1 MGEPLQE
8 ASKAQSSTMVNEDKK
23 TDKKSTDKK
32 PASQLTKIYESLQ
45 KLKAANAPPLLIDA
59 KKTTPS
65 QIPKKQEKTNISGTS
80 KVQETPSESPQKQ
93 AKTNTSGPPE
103 VQEKA
108 SNSPQ
113 KPDNMN
119 LSEPSEAKKKPSES
133 PKKHEKINIFGHRG
147 VGKTRAAK
155 KVSARAIKENVFDF
169 TIWVFM
175 CKEYTKD
182 SLCMSIARQLF
193 LIPANE
199 EWEVDDDNNKLQDQD
214 LEEVPDTDK
223 LIEMIKEKLLGKATL
238 LVLDDILDDKSTIT
252 EQETTFWRVWNEMLP
267 VDHIR
272 FASVLISL
280 EKREGDEEIS
290 PENVFEIQDLTTE
303 DRHDLFK
310 KNLETTEFPIKKESF
325 RQQFVDKFTGGWT
338 ARNVILIAKIL
349 NHYCADESRV
359 SFIEKELKEE
369 TEIKSLS
376 KFLCSEHMHDVL
388 PIGVLKDL
396 RWKGDHFFRTS
407 GSVHYSEL
415 ITYWIL
421 EGYLGGGSMTKL
433 YQKGH
438 GVLMELIDCGVIKL
452 QEGGYVFME
461 NELIK
466 AHDLYQRVE
475 QNPNL
480 GLATV
485 ISSKEEGLGRIT
497 HSDGMLKTTPKR
509 PKKKSASEERVQDL
523 PTNETL
529 LLDGTRFTKPEIEG
543 IVKKETKCKAF
554 GLFYLTIT
562 SLPTEMQMMKWLRV
576 LVLRD
581 CEFLTTARV
590 SLEALEVLEI
600 SGGRNLKQL
609 TSSFFKNLLMLKS
622 LHLSGLQIQSIPQAI
637 YNLENIK
644 WLIVKDCPRLKK
656 LESISKLVNLIV
668 VDLSGNTSLDTLD
681 KNFLKF
687 VKLQSLNI
695 SKTLL
700 STTPLLKN
708 REELTHLLCRD
719 CSDLG
724 RLRGLTSLKNL
735 QTIDLSGSDKFEEF
749 HDSSLQS
756 LTSLITLKLSETA
769 IDRLPSNISK
779 PHYLYLERCPNLRQI
794 KGVNS
799 FENLEVLQ
807 LSGSSNLVEIEDKLF
822 EKMDH
827 LRVLKLSETKI
838 SNLPSPLN
846 LPNLREFDLS
856 NCRALET
863 FPSIESAEK
872 LEVLDA
878 SNCSNLQ
885 VMDSKSFQKMTRL
898 QKIDFS
904 NTKIKSFPSLPNP
917 CNLSRLLLENCN
929 KLENLVLDGQY
940 LMLEK
945 KDGQFPQFEKK
956 DGRFPNLEELNL
968 SGVKSLK
975 PNGAKFVEEVSSLR
989 ILDLSYTS
997 ITQLPSLLNLT
1008 KLTHL
1013 SLAGCKFSSEPKLDY
1028 PPSKIEVLDLSR
1040 SSIKSLTNLKDHTN
1054 LKKLMLKECLTTSF
1068 QLPHEISTSTHLE
1081 YIEFPNVNVTSTPQE
1096 VNDQDCWNICELSQ
1110 DDKSPVFHNP
1120 NQFLKINQ
1128 LANGS
1133 YQLCAVPNKVEGE
1146 TSSTYPRRH
1155 ELVFRDVYL
1164 QTARFTRYKNKES
1177 LQIRGFN
1184 QFPKGNEFKNI
1195 IKGID
1200 LVLLIDYKLKGIPS
1214 DFDVSMLPNLKGC
1227 WIENCSEMVT
1237 VFQEKEPNNDK
1248 PKKEPINNKSEKEQ
1262 NTNKPEK
1269 QPNTDKPEKEPNND
1283 KPEKEPNN
1291 NKSEKELNTNKPE
1304 KQPNTDK
1311 TEKELNNDKPE
1322 KEPNNNKSEKELNT
1336 NKPEKQPNTDKAE
1349 KELNNDKPEK
1359 EPNNDKSENEPNTN
1373 KPEKQPNSD
1382 KPEKESN
1389 NEKPEKEPNNENLE
1403 KFNIPLEDLSL
1414 CNNKKLKTIYSGEQP
1429 FKGFDSLKSLYIDNC
1444 RELTGVFSSSC
1455 LPKNLEVLE
1464 IKYCDKIL
1472 DFGGELPQSLQAL
1485 KIWECPKIKQLGA
1498 EFKIPEGL
1506 KTLWISGA
1514 NSLKSFVTTNNEPI
1528 KLQTLKVENCSN
1540 LEHIMSSSS
1549 RLAYINMIDI
1559 RSCERMKNLCTD
1571 IDRKTEWKN
1580 LKKLHLEDLP
1590 VLKQIGAFVPHALVP
1605 SIVECPNVEPIV
1617 D

>member
-1 MGEPLQE
+1 MGEPLPE

-23 TDKKSTDKK
+23 TDKKSTNQK
-32 PASQLTKIYESLQ
+32 PTSLLTKIYERLR
-45 KLKAANAPPLLIDA
+45 KLEAAN
-59 KKTTPS
+59 KTPS
-65 QIPKKQEKTNISGTS
+65 QLPKKQEKTNISGTS

-108 SNSPQ
+108 SDSPQ

-133 PKKHEKINIFGHRG
+133 PKKHEKINIFGHIG
-147 VGKTRAAK
+147 VGKTRVAK

-175 CKEYTKD
+175 CREYTKD

-199 EWEVDDDNNKLQDQD
+199 EWEVDDDNNKVQDQD
-214 LEEVPDTDK
+214 WDEVPDTDE
-223 LIEMIKEKLLGKATL
+223 LIKKIKEKLLRKVIKKDGDEVPATL
-238 LVLDDILDDKSTIT
+238 VVLDDVLDGKSTIT
-252 EQETTFWRVWNEMLP
+252 NQETTFWRVWNEMLP
-267 VDHIR
+267 VDDIR
-272 FASVLISL
+272 FASVLISIK
-280 EKREGDEEIS
+280 KREGDEEIS
-290 PENVFEIQDLTTE
+290 PENVFEIPALTAE
-303 DRHDLFK
+303 DRDDLFK

-325 RQQFVDKFTGGWT
+325 RQQFVDKFIGGWT

-376 KFLCSEHMHDVL
+376 KFFCSEHMHDVL

-396 RWKGDHFFRTS
+396 RWKGDHFFRKS

-438 GVLMELIDCGVIKL
+438 GVLMELIGCGVIKL

-461 NELIK
+461 NELIE

-509 PKKKSASEERVQDL
+509 PKKKLASEERVQDL

-529 LLDGTRFTKPEIEG
+529 LLDGTRFTMPEIEG
-543 IVKKETKCKAF
+543 IVKKETNCKAF

-562 SLPTEMQMMKWLRV
+562 ELPTDMQKMKWLRV

-581 CEFLTTARV
+581 CEFLTKAKV

-600 SGGRNLKQL
+600 SGGRNLKRL
-609 TSSFFKNLLMLKS
+609 TSSFFKNLLKLKS

-687 VKLQSLNI
+687 VKLQSLNL

-724 RLRGLTSLKNL
+724 RLRGLTSLKSL

-779 PHYLYLERCPNLRQI
+779 PHYLYLERCPNLRQL

-856 NCRALET
+856 NCRELET
-863 FPSIESAEK
+863 FPWIESAEK

-917 CNLSRLLLENCN
+917 CNLSRLLLKNCN

-940 LMLEK
+940 LPLEK
-945 KDGQFPQFEKK
+945 KDGQFPQLEKK

-1120 NQFLKINQ
+1120 TQFLKINQ

-1146 TSSTYPRRH
+1146 TSSIYPQRH

-1164 QTARFTRYKNKES
+1164 QTARFTRYKNKKS
-1177 LQIRGFN
+1177 LQIRGFS
-1184 QFPKGNEFKNI
+1184 QFPKGIEFKNI

-1227 WIENCSEMVT
+1227 WIEKCSEMVT

-1248 PKKEPINNKSEKEQ
+1248 PKKEPNNDKSEKEP

-1291 NKSEKELNTNKPE
+1291 DKSEKEPNTNKPE

-1311 TEKELNNDKPE
+1311 PEKELNNDKPE
-1322 KEPNNNKSEKELNT
+1322 KEPNNEN
-1336 NKPEKQPNTDKAE
+1336 
-1349 KELNNDKPEK
+1349 PEK
-1359 EPNNDKSENEPNTN
+1359 E
-1373 KPEKQPNSD
+1373 PNSD
-1382 KPEKESN
+1382 KPE
-1389 NEKPEKEPNNENLE
+1389 
-1403 KFNIPLEDLSL
+1403 FNIPLEDLSL
-1414 CNNKKLKTIYSGEQP
+1414 RNNKKLKTIYSGKQP
-1429 FKGFDSLKSLYIDNC
+1429 FKGFDSLKSLYIDSC
-1444 RELTGVFSSSC
+1444 RELTSVFSSSC

-1485 KIWECPKIKQLGA
+1485 KIWECPKVKQLEA

-1506 KTLWISGA
+1506 KTLSISGA
-1514 NSLKSFVTTNNEPI
+1514 NSLKNFVTTNNEPI
-1528 KLQTLKVENCSN
+1528 KLETLKVENCSN

-1549 RLAYINMIDI
+1549 ILAYINMIDI

-1571 IDRKTEWKN
+1571 IDSKTTWEN
-1580 LKKLHLEDLP
+1580 LKKLHLEELP
-1590 VLKQIGAFVPHALVP
+1590 VLKQIGAFVPPTVKP
-1605 SIVECPNVEPIV
+1605 SVVECPNVEPIV